1 MSRASDALA
10 LASRVEDARP
20 TYRFE
25 TADGVCSKESFR
37 PAELL
42 LVEEL
47 WDRDPGHLLVP
58 EANYGVVPTVLANQ
72 SSTVHAVESSARA
85 ARLCEHN
92 AARNDADVT
101 TSVVADLTT
110 LDPDHAAP
118 DESDHATPDDPFDAA
133 AYAPKPYTPLAVGC
147 QRIADAL
154 SVLRPGG
161 SLFVAASQQTGR
173 ARYEDCLREVAG
185 TVEHRRERDG
195 VYLLEATRPAS
206 PDAASPSD
214 AWPSPDAT
222 PPDDSTVP
230 DTPTSPDVPTSP
242 DAPTYVTPRTLRP
255 TVDGTEL
262 ALVTVPGLF
271 AASGL
276 DDGTRLLLEA
286 ATVAD
291 GDHVLDLCCGY
302 GAVGAYVASV
312 ADCDVW
318 LTDDDRVATRCAE
331 CSLRAP
337 GVEGT
342 VVTADA
348 LDGVADR
355 TFDHVL
361 CNPPTHAGDGVLD
374 DLFSGVGRVLAPGGE
389 ALVVHHRG
397 LDLRSRLSR
406 VGPVERRRTGDEHVV
421 VAVTG

>member
-42 LVEEL
+42 LVEAL
-47 WDRDPGHLLVP
+47 WDRAPGRLLVP

-72 SSTVHAVESSARA
+72 SSTVHATESSARA

-147 QRIADAL
+147 QRIADTL

-161 SLFVAASQQTGR
+161 SLFVATSRRTGR
-173 ARYEDCLREVAG
+173 ARYEDCLREVAA

-195 VYLLEATRPAS
+195 IHLLEATRPAS
-206 PDAASPSD
+206 FDAAPPSD

-222 PPDDSTVP
+222 PPDGSRSP
-230 DTPTSPDVPTSP
+230 DT
-242 DAPTYVTPRTLRP
+242 ATYVTPRTIRP
-255 TVDGTEL
+255 TVEGTDLE
-262 ALVTVPGLF
+262 LVTVPGLF

-276 DDGTRLLLEA
+276 DDGTRVLLEA

-291 GDHVLDLCCGY
+291 GDRVLDLCCGY

-312 ADCDVW
+312 VDCDIW

-331 CSLRAP
+331 CSLRAS

-355 TFDHVL
+355 TFDRVL

-374 DLFSGVGRVLAPGGE
+374 DLLAGVGRVLAPGG
-389 ALVVHHRG
+389 AVLVVHHRS

-421 VAVTG
+421 VAVGG

>member
-42 LVEEL
+42 LVEAL
-47 WDRDPGHLLVP
+47 WDRAPGRLLVP

-72 SSTVHAVESSARA
+72 SSTVHATESSARA

-161 SLFVAASQQTGR
+161 SLFVATSRRTGR

-185 TVEHRRERDG
+185 TVEHRCERDG
-195 VYLLEATRPAS
+195 VYLLEATCPAS
-206 PDAASPSD
+206 LDAAPPSD

-222 PPDDSTVP
+222 
-230 DTPTSPDVPTSP
+230 SPDGSRSSE
-242 DAPTYVTPRTLRP
+242 APTYVTPRTIRP
-255 TVDGTEL
+255 TVEGTDLE
-262 ALVTVPGLF
+262 LVTVPGLF

-291 GDHVLDLCCGY
+291 GDRVLDLCCGY

-312 ADCDVW
+312 ADCDIW

-331 CSLRAP
+331 CSLRAS

-355 TFDHVL
+355 TFDRVL

-374 DLFSGVGRVLAPGGE
+374 DLLAGVGRVLAPGG
-389 ALVVHHRG
+389 AVLVVHHRS

-421 VAVTG
+421 VAVGG